1 MPHQIKVT
9 DELYD
14 QLKEKAGARPI
25 PALLRE
31 LLAATSTH
39 NTHNTSNT
47 PAQVD
52 LVDQLDA
59 AAEQI
64 DPLIADLPA
73 GELPPCCQTI
83 FDDPEHPTPT
93 CPHWKKAWVNHY
105 GNRIVHYKNTL
116 TGGSYFDYFNKYV
129 GA

>member
-1 MPHQIKVT
+1 MSKLIRVN
-9 DELYD
+9 DD
-14 QLKEKAGARPI
+14 VWEKLNSKALEHNLSIGRMVESLVNGGAV
-25 PALLRE
+25 
-31 LLAATSTH
+31 
-39 NTHNTSNT
+39 SNPE
-47 PAQVD
+47 PAQPTQD
-52 LVDQLDA
+52 LVDQLDE
-59 AAEQI
+59 AAEAV
-64 DPLIADLPA
+64 DPLIADLPQ

-93 CPHWKKAWVNHY
+93 CPHWKKAWVYHY

>member
-1 MPHQIKVT
+1 MSHQIKVT
-9 DELYD
+9 DELYN
-14 QLKEKAGARPI
+14 QLKEKAGARTI

-31 LLAATSTH
+31 LLAAPNHTKVT
-39 NTHNTSNT
+39 
-47 PAQVD
+47 QVD

-59 AAEQI
+59 AADAV
-64 DPLIADLPA
+64 DPLIADLPQ

-93 CPHWKKAWVNHY
+93 CPHWKKAWVYNY

>member
-9 DELYD
+9 DELYN

-31 LLAATSTH
+31 LLAAT
-39 NTHNTSNT
+39 
-47 PAQVD
+47 PAPVPSKVTQVD

-59 AAEQI
+59 AAEAV
-64 DPLIADLPA
+64 DPLIADLPQ

-93 CPHWKKAWVNHY
+93 CPHWKKAWVYHY